1 MELMLCCDLIY
12 AADSARIGDAHCNY
26 GIVPG
31 GGGAAGAGAGEAGAP
46 VGGGA
51 AVGGLAAF
59 AAGYSDTVVKAVQ
72 GLGQGT
78 AGVPT
83 AHATRG
89 NSLQAEFRIDPIT
102 GLLDT
107 QPGQIVSPSSC
118 LGCWTQ
124 CGVRVRIDT
133 ENNKILRIAGNPYH
147 PLATTQ
153 SAPMEQPVRE
163 VYAMLGGENG
173 LEGRAS
179 ACARGASML
188 EQHSSPYRVL
198 SPLKRVGPRGSGQWE
213 RISFEQLIEEVCE
226 GGQGRKGEDQ
236 ARQTV
241 TSVIAFIQLM
251 TLPGMPRSSPSR
263 PIRNPG
269 TSTR

>member
-1 MELMLCCDLIY
+1 MSKKKETPNLSRRQVLT
-12 AADSARIGDAHCNY
+12 R
-26 GIVPG
+26 
-31 GGGAAGAGAGEAGAP
+31 
-46 VGGGA
+46 GGA

-78 AGVPT
+78 AGAPT

-226 GGQGRKGEDQ
+226 GGDLFKEGHVDGLRAIWDHETLIDPQNPEFGPLANQLLFTDAANEGRTPLLKRFAEQ
-236 ARQTV
+236 AFGTV
-241 TSVIAFIQLM
+241 NVSNH
-251 TLPGMPRSSPSR
+251 GS
-263 PIRNPG
+263 
-269 TSTR
+269 